1 MGVVK
6 KLHRALWSDVAVD
19 LGTVNTLVY
28 MTARGVVLDEPS
40 VLAVDSATGDVVGV
54 GKAAAS
60 LYGRAPEAV
69 DVIKPLHDGV
79 ISDPDACSV
88 MLDAFLRRVCRHYR
102 LGRPDALVCVPGCAT
117 SVERRALARAVGSG
131 DIHFHVTLVPEPV
144 AAALGCEVDLTDG
157 SAVLIVD
164 IGGGTTEMG
173 VVTAQGPVRTRSIRV
188 GGNEMDAAIMHEVR
202 AQLGMVIGE
211 RSAERLKIALGL
223 NGDDRE
229 SVIVNGVDPTRWG
242 RLGATEVP
250 ADLVEDALERSVS
263 AILTGL
269 ADLLAEVPPDLAED
283 VLGRGIYLAGGGA
296 LLHGLAQRISDRSR
310 CKVTVVQDP
319 LRCVLR
325 GLAAL
330 LDQAGQGSHPAPRS
344 YAA

>member
-1 MGVVK
+1 VGVVK

-28 MTARGVVLDEPS
+28 MTGRGVVLDEPS
-40 VLAVDSATGDVVGV
+40 VLAVDLANGDVVAV
-54 GKAAAS
+54 GQAAAS
-60 LYGRAPEAV
+60 LYGRAPEGV

-79 ISDPDACSV
+79 ISDPDACSL
-88 MLDAFLRRVCRHYR
+88 MLDAFLRRVCRHHR

-117 SVERRALARAVGSG
+117 SVERRALTRAVGSG
-131 DIHFHVTLVPEPV
+131 NLHFHVTLVQEPV
-144 AAALGCEVDLTDG
+144 AAALGCDVDLADG

-173 VVTAQGPVRTRSIRV
+173 VVTAQGPVRARSIRV
-188 GGNEMDAAIMHEVR
+188 GGNEMDAAIAHEVR
-202 AQLGMVIGE
+202 TQLGMVIGE
-211 RSAERLKIALGL
+211 RSAERLKMALGL
-223 NGDDRE
+223 NGHDSE
-229 SVIVNGVDPTRWG
+229 SVVVNGVDPTRWG
-242 RLGATEVP
+242 HLGVTEVP
-250 ADLVEDALERSVS
+250 AGLVEDALERSVS
-263 AILTGL
+263 TILTALGE
-269 ADLLAEVPPDLAED
+269 LLAEVPPDLAED
-283 VLGRGIYLAGGGA
+283 VLGRGIFLAGGGA

-330 LDQAGQGSHPAPRS
+330 LDEGGRRNLAPSS